1 MPNRCAPLFAYVIV
15 VIYIYIECEI
25 CIMCPIILVIQQQ

>member
-1 MPNRCAPLFAYVIV
+1 MPNGCAPLFAYVIG

-25 CIMCPIILVIQQQ
+25 RIMCATILVMQQQ